1 MSTSHNTFSI
11 GKVFFH
17 FPLLVSTN
25 EQASNLLA
33 KSNPIE
39 GTVISAAYQS
49 AGKGQLGNRWESEID
64 KNIMMS
70 IIIYPTFLP
79 LADSFKLNIATSLAI
94 KDYLSNFAENIQ
106 IKWPN
111 DIYINNKKMG
121 GILIQNAIIGHQLQ
135 SSIIGIG
142 LNINQLKFDEHLP
155 FATSLSVETNKSFEL
170 QTIRNGLFESL
181 ENRLIQLKNRQNH
194 ILEKDYLGALYR
206 IDQLALFERKN
217 GEKIEGTIR
226 NVMPNGQLLVEIGAH
241 HELFDLKEIKFL

>member
-1 MSTSHNTFSI
+1 M
-11 GKVFFH
+11 
-17 FPLLVSTN
+17 
-25 EQASNLLA
+25 
-33 KSNPIE
+33 
-39 GTVISAAYQS
+39 
-49 AGKGQLGNRWESEID
+49 
-64 KNIMMS
+64 
-70 IIIYPTFLP
+70 
-79 LADSFKLNIATSLAI
+79 
-94 KDYLSNFAENIQ
+94 
-106 IKWPN
+106 
-111 DIYINNKKMG
+111 
-121 GILIQNAIIGHQLQ
+121 
-135 SSIIGIG
+135 
-142 LNINQLKFDEHLP
+142 NINQLNFDEHLP